1 MKKFLLIICSTLCAI
16 NSQAQFVSQNIN
28 LFARWFDSTVV
39 AEPNYGIKYNSIWG
53 WKNTTQNKEYAIL
66 GSSGGT
72 FFIDVTNPANPI
84 KCDYVAGR
92 RGNCIW
98 REYKT
103 YQHYAYMVSDDG
115 APNSFQIMD
124 LSYLPDSVHV
134 VYDSDSLFV
143 RSHTIFIDGSKMYCG
158 YNTTLHTQYSMA
170 VYDLAA
176 NPERPVFLRSLNQDS
191 ASINVV
197 HDMLVRNDTIY
208 ASCGYQGL
216 HVYKYVGGTF
226 SEIGSLI
233 TYPAKGYNHSS
244 AITDDGHTMIFCDE
258 VPTGLAVKSVD
269 ISDLVNI
276 SVNTTFKADTSDS
289 ATAHNPYILG
299 NNAIIAY
306 YQAGLQIFDIS
317 NPSVVTRTGFYDTNP
332 TNGAGLNN
340 PNYTGCWGA
349 YPFLPSGI
357 ILASDMQ
364 NGLFILDATEAIGV
378 KNISLETNAFSL
390 YPNPAQ
396 EQLNVVFK
404 NHIAEEALLTVYNL
418 SGKLIQQEKINP
430 SSANTVHSIN
440 TQKLTAGMYFVK
452 VMYGDKIYF
461 KKFSKV

>member
-72 FFIDVTNPANPI
+72 FFIDVTNPANPV
-84 KCDYVAGR
+84 KCDYVPGR
-92 RGNCIW
+92 RANCIW
-98 REYKT
+98 REFKT
-103 YQHYAYMVSDDG
+103 YQHYAYLVSDDQ
-115 APNSFQIMD
+115 PTNSFQIVD
-124 LSYLPDSVHV
+124 LNYLPDSVHV

-158 YNTTLHTQYSMA
+158 YNTTKTTAHAMA

-176 NPERPVFLRSLNQDS
+176 NPERPTFLRSLKTDYPGIQ
-191 ASINVV
+191 IV

-208 ASCGYQGL
+208 ASCGNQGL
-216 HVYKYVGGTF
+216 YVYKYANNVFT
-226 SEIGSLI
+226 EIGSL
-233 TYPAKGYNHSS
+233 TSYPAKGYNHSS
-244 AITDDGHTMIFCDE
+244 AITDDRKTKIFCDE
-258 VPTGLAVKSVD
+258 VPTGLALKSIKINNVD
-269 ISDLVNI
+269 SI
-276 SVNTTFKADTSDS
+276 SVNCTFKADSS
-289 ATAHNPYILG
+289 GATPHNPYIVG

-306 YQAGLQIFDIS
+306 YQDGLQIFDIS